1 MKKSTKYLIAR
12 LVIMALCM
20 VIGFGIGWVIKQP
33 EVVEIQINNS
43 VENLQPPENEIQ
55 IETEII
61 PEPTPNYKAMEIVAT
76 AYCPCEKCCGKS
88 DGVTSIG
95 VKAKENRT
103 IAADPKVLPY
113 GTEILCGM
121 GEFVVEDC
129 GGAIKGNRID
139 FFFDTHEEALK
150 FGKQQFTIWIKED
163 TK

>member
-20 VIGFGIGWVIKQP
+20 AISFGIGWISKETKIVEVIVEQP
-33 EVVEIQINNS
+33 AENTEIQNTNY
-43 VENLQPPENEIQ
+43 
-55 IETEII
+55 T
-61 PEPTPNYKAMEIVAT
+61 PEPTPTYKAMEIVAT
-76 AYCPCEKCCGKS
+76 AYCPCEKCCGKT
-88 DGVTSIG
+88 DGITSIG
-95 VKAKENRT
+95 VKAEENRT
-103 IAADPKVLPY
+103 VAADPNILPY

-129 GGAIKGNRID
+129 GGAIKGNRVD

-150 FGKQQFTIWIKED
+150 FGRQQFTIWVKES

>member
-20 VIGFGIGWVIKQP
+20 VIGFGIGWISKET
-33 EVVEIQINNS
+33 EVVEII
-43 VENLQPPENEIQ
+43 VEQPVEYIEIQ
-55 IETEII
+55 NTNYV
-61 PEPTPNYKAMEIVAT
+61 PEPTPTYKAMEIVAT
-76 AYCPCEKCCGKS
+76 AYCPCKKCCGKA

>member
-20 VIGFGIGWVIKQP
+20 VLGFGLGWVSK
-33 EVVEIQINNS
+33 ETKVVEVNITRPIEYIKL
-43 VENLQPPENEIQ
+43 ENIDYE
-55 IETEII
+55 
-61 PEPTPNYKAMEIVAT
+61 PEPTPTYKEMTVIAT
-76 AYCPCEKCCGKS
+76 AYCPCEKCCGKT
-88 DGVTSIG
+88 DGITATG

-103 IAADPKVLPY
+103 IAADPNILPY

-129 GGAIKGNRID
+129 GGSIKGNRVD
-139 FFFDTHEEALK
+139 FFFDNHEEALK
-150 FGKQQFTIWIKED
+150 FGRQEFTIWVKED